1 MSWTPRSPCATCGI
15 CCRSYVVS
23 LLGYDVWRISRG
35 LHLSPELFVLAH
47 DQPQPA
53 DDGFLLEPDGWPQG
67 LALDKQGPFDPK
79 QPCVFLL
86 ELGGG
91 HARCGIY
98 EHRPAVCRTYPMALR
113 EAVTRLRDDAL
124 CPAGAWSEEQVG
136 NPAWRADLADY
147 RRRWDE
153 YVEVVDRWNASV
165 RCAPPATRFAV
176 PAFFRYLL
184 NVYDAR
190 AAVDAERLSA
200 SLGGST
206 QSVGL
211 ATA

>member
-1 MSWTPRSPCATCGI
+1 
-15 CCRSYVVS
+15 VVS

-35 LHLSPELFVLAH
+35 LRLSPELFVLVH

-67 LALDKQGPFDPK
+67 LALDKQGSFDPK

-91 HARCGIY
+91 QARCGIY

-124 CPAGAWSEEQVG
+124 CPSGAWSAEEIGQLAWTRELRAYREHWNVYVAIVQRWNQRVQSQAEGRFSFSHYLAYILNAYDWIASSEPERIMQSG
-136 NPAWRADLADY
+136 NPTSLEGRSLFSAAQPMSA
-147 RRRWDE
+147 
-153 YVEVVDRWNASV
+153 
-165 RCAPPATRFAV
+165 APV
-176 PAFFRYLL
+176 
-184 NVYDAR
+184 
-190 AAVDAERLSA
+190 
-200 SLGGST
+200 GSE
-206 QSVGL
+206 G
-211 ATA
+211 